1 MGFSMKKIEAILS
14 SHCLDQIKEVLFER
28 GCDEIVV
35 SDVRHPCSRQMN
47 YRGLSYLAD
56 APRVKIEVI
65 VSDADASSTVE
76 AILQNVAGGAQDQRV
91 SIAHVES
98 VVTIGE
104 SMPLADTP
112 RARKIDQP
120 KTPHPFISHHAN
132 TRHAI
137 H

>member
-1 MGFSMKKIEAILS
+1 MKKVEAILS

-47 YRGLSYLAD
+47 YRGLSYLGD

-65 VSDADASSTVE
+65 VSDADAGATVE
-76 AILQNVAGGAQDQRV
+76 AILQNVAGGPQDQRV

-98 VVTIGE
+98 VVRIGE
-104 SMPLADTP
+104 SMPLADAP
-112 RARKIDQP
+112 LSRKVEQP
-120 KTPHPFISHHAN
+120 TTPHHFISHH
-132 TRHAI
+132 TDLSHPI

>member
-1 MGFSMKKIEAILS
+1 MKKVEAILS
-14 SHCLDQIKEVLFER
+14 SHCLDQIKEELFNR
-28 GCDEIVV
+28 GCHEIVV

-65 VSDADASSTVE
+65 VSDADATATVE
-76 AILQNVAGGAQDQRV
+76 AILHNVAGGAQDQRV
-91 SIAHVES
+91 SITHVES

-112 RARKIDQP
+112 RARKSDQTA
-120 KTPHPFISHHAN
+120 TPHPFISHHAN
-132 TRHAI
+132 MRHAI